1 MEQIV
6 IRVSNDAERD
16 QAEKYLQ
23 GLGYLNTDKNWN
35 SVWKPMSDCV
45 YGFCNG
51 AYDFHSHGCKIDE
64 KYKEIKISEI
74 MNKQEATKRLDAI
87 EREAAELRKIIEQ
100 PEGFTID
107 GVQIFKDKTGMN
119 IAYKTGLLYSIRG
132 GFAVIR
138 RGDEY
143 TKPFKVV
150 PIEGELKAG
159 RVYSEVAEPTDVMH
173 LNLYDGENLWYWNNS
188 GCVYKTSNKIS
199 KRKMTHEI
207 LPLKH
212 EIPPLK

>member
-100 PEGFTID
+100 PEGITIE
-107 GVQIFKDKTGMN
+107 GVKVFKGFYGMN
-119 IAYKTGLLYSIRG
+119 IGYKNGSIYHEKGSFSVCR
-132 GFAVIR
+132 VSSN
-138 RGDEY
+138 Y
-143 TKPFKVV
+143 LTKPFKVV
-150 PIEGELKAG
+150 PIKGGLKAG
-159 RVYSEVAEPTDVMH
+159 RVYSAKAKPTSVYH
-173 LNLYDGENLWYWNNS
+173 LNLYDGENFWYWS
-188 GCVYKTSNKIS
+188 ETGGVHKTLKFI
-199 KRKMTHEI
+199 KMTHEI
-207 LPLKH
+207 LPLK
-212 EIPPLK
+212 